1 MGKVGWVHAWQ
12 EALYGAQG
20 FYRAQV
26 PARQFGTAT
35 HPPLG
40 AVLAE
45 AIWHYADLLELS
57 GVVDIGAGRGE
68 LIGALHSH
76 RPDRPLL
83 GVDVIERPDELPA
96 GVRWLRGPGGAPLP
110 DELADLDDVLVVAH
124 EWLDVVPCVIGQL
137 DGSGVVREVLVDPA
151 TGDEALGDPLDD
163 ADLAWHHQFWPL
175 AHEGDRVEIGRAR
188 DLAWADLL
196 TRVCRGAAI
205 AIDAGHV
212 VATRPRHGSLAA
224 YRGEEVVRPV
234 PDGSCDLSAQVA
246 VDSLRHDEIHTQTTA
261 FESFGVWA
269 PMPDPA
275 LARCDE
281 AAYRR
286 RLRRA
291 TSAAQLTDPAG
302 HGAFRWV
309 VVRQAGAI
317 TSRS

>member
-1 MGKVGWVHAWQ
+1 MGKIGWVHAWQ
-12 EALYGAQG
+12 EALYGPRG
-20 FYRAQV
+20 FYRGQV
-26 PARQFGTAT
+26 PARDFATAT

-68 LIGALHSH
+68 LIGALHAH

-83 GVDVIERPDELPA
+83 GVDVVERPADLPD
-96 GVRWLRGPGGAPLP
+96 GVGWLRGPGGAPLP
-110 DELADLDDVLVVAH
+110 DELSDLTDVLVVAH

-137 DGSGVVREVLVDPA
+137 DADGVVREVLVDP
-151 TGDEALGDPLDD
+151 TSGDEDLGDPLAD
-163 ADLAWHHQFWPL
+163 AELAWQQRHWPL
-175 AHEGDRVEIGRAR
+175 LAEGDRVEVGLSR

-196 TRVCRGAAI
+196 SRVCRGAAI
-205 AIDAGHV
+205 AIDSGHV
-212 VATRPRHGSLAA
+212 AAARPRNGTLAA
-224 YRGEEVVRPV
+224 HREDSAVRPV

-246 VDSLRHDEIHTQTTA
+246 VDSLHHDEIHTQTTA

-281 AAYRR
+281 TAYRR
-286 RLRRA
+286 RLLRA
-291 TSAAQLTDPAG
+291 TSAATLTDPAG

-309 VVRQAGAI
+309 VVRQAGAM
-317 TSRS
+317 TKRS

>member
-1 MGKVGWVHAWQ
+1 MGKVGWARAWQ

-26 PARQFGTAT
+26 PARQFAAAT

-68 LIGALHSH
+68 LIGALHAH

-96 GVRWLRGPGGAPLP
+96 GVRWLRGPGGAALP

-137 DGSGVVREVLVDPA
+137 DASGVLREVLVDLV
-151 TGDEALGDPLDD
+151 TGDEALGDPVEGT
-163 ADLAWHHQFWPL
+163 DLAWQQRFWPV
-175 AHEGDRVEIGRAR
+175 AQTGDRVEIGRTR

-196 TRVCRGAAI
+196 SRVCRGAAI
-205 AIDAGHV
+205 AIDSGHV
-212 VATRPRHGSLAA
+212 ASARPRHGSLTAHGGA
-224 YRGEEVVRPV
+224 RVARPV
-234 PDGSCDLSAQVA
+234 PDGSCDLSAKVA
-246 VDSLRHDEIHTQTTA
+246 VDSLYHDEIHTQTTA

-286 RLRRA
+286 RLARA
-291 TSAAQLTDPAG
+291 TAAATLTDPTG
-302 HGAFRWV
+302 YGALRWV
-309 VVRQAGAI
+309 VVRQAGA
-317 TSRS
+317 TTNRS

>member
-12 EALYGAQG
+12 EALYGAHG

-163 ADLAWHHQFWPL
+163 ADLAWQHQFWPL
-175 AHEGDRVEIGRAR
+175 TDEGDRVEIGRAR
-188 DLAWADLL
+188 DLAGADPVSYTHL
-196 TRVCRGAAI
+196 TLPTNR
-205 AIDAGHV
+205 
-212 VATRPRHGSLAA
+212 
-224 YRGEEVVRPV
+224 EV
-234 PDGSCDLSAQVA
+234 
-246 VDSLRHDEIHTQTTA
+246 
-261 FESFGVWA
+261 
-269 PMPDPA
+269 
-275 LARCDE
+275 
-281 AAYRR
+281 
-286 RLRRA
+286 
-291 TSAAQLTDPAG
+291 
-302 HGAFRWV
+302 
-309 VVRQAGAI
+309 
-317 TSRS
+317 